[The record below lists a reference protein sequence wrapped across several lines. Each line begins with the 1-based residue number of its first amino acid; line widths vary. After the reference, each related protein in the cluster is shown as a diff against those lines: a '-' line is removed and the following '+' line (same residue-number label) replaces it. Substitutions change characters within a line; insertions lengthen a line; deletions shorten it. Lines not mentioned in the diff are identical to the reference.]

1 MTQAAQPVTLDQLA
15 RLYRARNTANAD
27 MSVALRAGEPGRVA
41 DAKAAARELNI
52 AYEAARKAYKRQ
64 QKAANRA
71 AQISFYLDTPENQ
84 K

>member
-1 MTQAAQPVTLDQLA
+1 MTTQPITLEQLA
-15 RLYRARNTANAD
+15 RLYGARNAANAG
-27 MSVALRAGEPGRVA
+27 MSAALRAGEPGRVA
-41 DAKAAARELNI
+41 EAKAAARELNI

-71 AQISFYLDTPENQ
+71 AQISFYLDALENQ